1 MTLSK
6 TTISKTWTRRG
17 AGVLAGALIAAL
29 GFSPVATAQTEFP
42 SGVVKLIVG
51 FPAGG
56 GTDIMARQLAQ
67 RLEKKWGKPVIVEN
81 RVGAGGVVA
90 AEFVS
95 RAPADGHVL
104 MLGHIQTVVLAPLT
118 MVNSGVAEASNF
130 APISLVARQPHI
142 VAIRK
147 ESEFKTVADL
157 LSAAKSRGPGQ
168 KLKYGSTGVGSV
180 QHLAAAKFA
189 SDAGIDM
196 LHVPYKGSTPALQAL
211 ISGEIDV
218 LFDGITPATPF
229 LKSGAIRSLAVTTA
243 EPVASLDMRPL
254 TELGFPGYEMTSW
267 WALMGPKSLP
277 AERRAF
283 IAKAVQDSIQEP
295 DFVDYLATMGV
306 VSGKG
311 VVGARFDAFVQ
322 DESKKY
328 STLTSALGVK
338 P

>member
-1 MTLSK
+1 MTILK
-6 TTISKTWTRRG
+6 PLTRRT
-17 AGVLAGALIAAL
+17 ATLLAATMLAAL
-29 GFSPVATAQTEFP
+29 SFAPAPVAMAQSEFP

-118 MVNSGVAEASNF
+118 MVNSGVADAANF

-147 ESEFKTVADL
+147 ESEFKTVDDL
-157 LSAAKSRGPGQ
+157 VSAAKSRGSGP

-254 TELGFPGYEMTSW
+254 TELGFPEYEMTSW
-267 WALMGPKSLP
+267 WAVMGPKSLP

-283 IAKAVQDSIQEP
+283 IAKAVQDSIDEP
-295 DFVDYLATMGV
+295 DFVAYLATMGV

-311 VVGARFDAFVQ
+311 VVGVRFDEFVQ
-322 DESKKY
+322 GESKKY